1 MSYVTFAQHNEYKK
15 TILLDIISDII
26 SSMNTT
32 MQKWLPLRAMYQ
44 DQSIITDYEIYL
56 IDSDEGCIIRNKST
70 KNELTMQ
77 TGIDRSVSIRI
88 DKKSYHFQVTH
99 IMLLSAFPEV
109 QKLETVDHIDNN
121 PANDRI
127 GNLMWM
133 ERSENASK
141 AKEKMAQPKKRVIC
155 DIPVNEQWKDFS
167 LGSNTVYEVSDC
179 GRVRNQHTKNISLG
193 TASRSKKYRSYAVV
207 NEDGKRQKIY
217 MHRLVWM
224 AFNGAIDPKLEIL
237 HDDRADLL
245 EDGTYR
251 NWLVDL
257 RLGTRSENMQ
267 EFHGTLIRP
276 DPVPIN
282 AEVTTHIH
290 TTRPRFSDNVTV
302 DIPNGFWIASEDTT
316 KGAIVVVDMK
326 RYKRNGKILH
336 FKSTSSKKYSL
347 IFKRE
352 HAKKFVRWI
361 MEIYTDIKEVYMA
374 EEYNED
380 ISELSPCEV
389 ELYKQCKFSDPFTAD
404 KKASGRNLTSNLP
417 PDCGVKLE
425 DIPKYCYYTPASE
438 QRGDKFVIDKHPKL
452 VATGKRQWS
461 TTGSKNV
468 TTLEKFTALLN
479 QIKEIE
485 ATD

>member
-1 MSYVTFAQHNEYKK
+1 MLDNFFLLLPLFMSYVTFAQHNDYKK

-207 NEDGKRQKIY
+207 NEDGTRQKIY
-217 MHRLVWM
+217 MQWCNR
-224 AFNGAIDPKLEIL
+224 PK
-237 HDDRADLL
+237 
-245 EDGTYR
+245 
-251 NWLVDL
+251 
-257 RLGTRSENMQ
+257 
-267 EFHGTLIRP
+267 IR
-276 DPVPIN
+276 D
-282 AEVTTHIH
+282 
-290 TTRPRFSDNVTV
+290 TTR
-302 DIPNGFWIASEDTT
+302 
-316 KGAIVVVDMK
+316 
-326 RYKRNGKILH
+326 
-336 FKSTSSKKYSL
+336 
-347 IFKRE
+347 
-352 HAKKFVRWI
+352 
-361 MEIYTDIKEVYMA
+361 
-374 EEYNED
+374 
-380 ISELSPCEV
+380 
-389 ELYKQCKFSDPFTAD
+389 
-404 KKASGRNLTSNLP
+404 
-417 PDCGVKLE
+417 
-425 DIPKYCYYTPASE
+425 
-438 QRGDKFVIDKHPKL
+438 
-452 VATGKRQWS
+452 
-461 TTGSKNV
+461 
-468 TTLEKFTALLN
+468 
-479 QIKEIE
+479 
-485 ATD
+485 